1 MMDVK
6 NISVSWAI
14 VVTASNC
21 LYTGFKEMDDVFKM
35 NHNFPEDMAGFIGL
49 REGQVCTI
57 LNY

>member
-35 NHNFPEDMAGFIGL
+35 NHNFPEDMAKEKVRFA
-49 REGQVCTI
+49 QF
-57 LNY
+57 